1 MAADPPAIKAADII
15 NDLRGGMSKLELMEK
30 YRVSPKALGM
40 VLKELATLD
49 FMTASEPHE
58 PPRALVYDVEALDGI
73 RLLPR
78 YPLTIVLPIL
88 IYGGVY
94 DSNKARVM
102 QKQGVVRDI
111 TEKGVGVRGIKARV
125 EEVKTFVIPAND
137 FFEIDPIVF
146 EAMCR
151 WIGPKEPESES
162 VAGFEIVNISET
174 AAQDLR
180 KLVRALDINRQEDV

>member
-30 YRVSPKALGM
+30 YHVSPKALGM

-49 FMTASEPHE
+49 FMTAYEPHE
-58 PPRALVYDVEALDGI
+58 PPRTLVYDVEALDGI

-78 YPLTIVLPIL
+78 YSLTIVLPIL

-102 QKQGVVRDI
+102 QKQGFVRDI
-111 TEKGVGVRGIKARV
+111 SERGVGVRGIKARV

-146 EAMCR
+146 EALCR
-151 WIGPKEPESES
+151 WISPKEPESES
-162 VAGFEIVNISET
+162 VGGFEIVNISKT
-174 AAQDLR
+174 GVRDLLR
-180 KLVRALDINRQEDV
+180 LVRALDINSQE